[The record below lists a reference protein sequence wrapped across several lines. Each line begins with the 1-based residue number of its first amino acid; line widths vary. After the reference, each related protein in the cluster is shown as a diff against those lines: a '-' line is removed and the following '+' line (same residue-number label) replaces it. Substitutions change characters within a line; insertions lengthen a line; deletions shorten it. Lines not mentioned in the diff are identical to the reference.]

1 MRALAGSAS
10 FFAVLVCG
18 LLPLAPFAAS
28 AESDREL
35 LAARCAAC
43 HAARDDGTLERV
55 HDVRKTPEAWDMTL
69 VRMVNLHGVEF
80 AAGER
85 RRLVKHLA
93 DLRGLAPAETA
104 GYRYVLEKTPG
115 VTDSGPNEDLT
126 QICGRCHT
134 FARVA
139 LQRRDETEWL
149 KLVHFHLGQFPT
161 TEYQA
166 LGRDRDWWGIAS
178 GEMPEALAELYPLET
193 EAWEAW
199 AARPAPDLSGTWRL
213 VGRQPGKGAY
223 DGTLRIAAE
232 DGDGYSVES
241 VLTFAGGETVTR
253 KGKAILYSGHEWRA
267 GTKGAEG
274 RVRQVA
280 SLSEDG
286 STLTGRWFH
295 ADNDVVGGS
304 LTALRVEGAAPKI
317 LSVAPGHLKRG
328 GSAEVVVSGVGLSGV
343 LDFGPGVD
351 VKILSSAP
359 EQVVAELSAL
369 EGAATGARDARMGD
383 ARLAGALVVYDKI
396 DRIAVVPEQTFARVG
411 GNGGPIA
418 AVPAQFEAVAYMAG
432 ADGKAGSDD
441 DVRIGVVPAAWSV
454 DNFDEA
460 AAALE
465 DAKFAGAIGPSG
477 LFSPAG
483 AGPNPARKMGTNNA
497 GNLTVIGSVDDGG
510 RKVEGRAQLFVTVQ
524 RFVDPPIR

>member
-1 MRALAGSAS
+1 MRAVAGPASIFVVLA
-10 FFAVLVCG
+10 CG
-18 LLPLAPFAAS
+18 LLPFAPLGAA
-28 AESDREL
+28 AESDQEL
-35 LAARCAAC
+35 LAARCANC
-43 HAARDDGTLERV
+43 HAVRDDGTLERV
-55 HDVRKTPEAWDMTL
+55 HDARKTPEAWDMTL
-69 VRMVNLHGVEF
+69 VRMINLHGVELT
-80 AAGER
+80 AAER

-93 DLRGLAPAETA
+93 DARGLAPSETA

-115 VTDSGPNEDLT
+115 ATDSGPNEDLT

-178 GEMPEALAELYPLET
+178 GETPEVLAELYPLEI
-193 EAWEAW
+193 EAW
-199 AARPAPDLSGTWRL
+199 AAWKARPAPDLSGSWRL

-223 DGTLRIAAE
+223 DGSLTVAAE
-232 DGDGYSVES
+232 GGDGYSVES
-241 VLTFAGGETVTR
+241 VLTYAGGETVTR

-267 GTKGAEG
+267 GTKGDDG

-280 SLSEDG
+280 TLSEDG
-286 STLTGRWFH
+286 STLTGRWFL

-304 LTALRVEGAAPKI
+304 LTALRVDGTPPRI
-317 LSVAPGHLKRG
+317 LSVVPGHLKRG

-343 LDFGPGVD
+343 LDFGPGVN
-351 VKILSSAP
+351 VKTLSSAP
-359 EQVVAELSAL
+359 ERIVAELSTL
-369 EGAATGARDARMGD
+369 DDAAIGARDARLDD
-383 ARLAGALVVYDKI
+383 ATLAGALVVYDRI
-396 DRIAVVPEQTFARVG
+396 DRIAVGPGQTFARVG

-432 ADGKAGSDD
+432 ADGQPGSDD
-441 DVRIGVVPAAWSV
+441 DVRIGVLPAAWSV
-454 DNFDEA
+454 DNFDDA

-465 DAKFAGAIGPSG
+465 DAKFAGTIGPSG

-497 GNLTVIGSVDDGG
+497 GNLTVIGVVDDGG